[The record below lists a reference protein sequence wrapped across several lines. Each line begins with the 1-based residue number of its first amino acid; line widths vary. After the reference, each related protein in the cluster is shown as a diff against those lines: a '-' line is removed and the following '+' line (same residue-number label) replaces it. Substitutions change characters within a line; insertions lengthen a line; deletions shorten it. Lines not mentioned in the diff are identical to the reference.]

1 LTTGARPWSYFHSEQ
16 RQVSVLRE
24 IKPDPQ
30 VEIHPE
36 TARRLGVQHGDWVW
50 IENRMGR
57 CKQRVKV
64 TPIIDPR
71 VVNADH
77 AWWFPEKP
85 AAEPS
90 LFGVWESNIN
100 QLVPL
105 LPGRIGFGGNYKSL
119 LCKIYK
125 VKEGEV

>member
-1 LTTGARPWSYFHSEQ
+1 
-16 RQVSVLRE
+16 
-24 IKPDPQ
+24 
-30 VEIHPE
+30 
-36 TARRLGVQHGDWVW
+36 
-50 IENRMGR
+50 
-57 CKQRVKV
+57 
-64 TPIIDPR
+64 